1 MAWESISSST
11 YYQDPRTVPTFA
23 KYTNNTSKK
32 QRVISYTMALGS
44 GRGSY
49 YMSSGKYITGQ
60 GSPFTFYVT
69 ARHTA
74 SSVSVRS
81 TSVTINNPV
90 DVKEG
95 GTTGSYPTYA
105 QLQYYTVT
113 FPNPITLLPGESVEI
128 VGSSLVS
135 ANMSGSLIL
144 TTAKP
149 TNATYGKRYGTVEDI
164 QSIFVCTDSNTWTEG
179 KRIWVYDGSAWREGQ
194 GINVYNG
201 SAWQASV

>member
-1 MAWESISSST
+1 MAWESISTST
-11 YYQDPRTVPTFA
+11 YYQDPKTIPTFT
-23 KYTNNTSKK
+23 KYTNDTSKK
-32 QRVISYTMALGS
+32 QRVTSYTMALGS
-44 GRGSY
+44 GKGQY

-74 SSVSVRS
+74 SSVSVQS
-81 TSVTINNPV
+81 TSVTVNNAV

-105 QLQYYTVT
+105 QCKYYTVT

-128 VGSSLVS
+128 IGSSLIS

-149 TNATYGKRYGTVEDI
+149 TNETYGKRYGTVENI
-164 QSIFVCTDSNTWTEG
+164 QSIFVCTDSNTWTES

-194 GINVYNG
+194 SINVYNG
-201 SAWQASV
+201 SAWQTSV